1 MNNELLNKEKRFLT
15 PIRDV
20 QEHHNNLL
28 KQHLEPIG
36 LNEQKEG
43 SHIQTAFPTSNHFY
57 KQKIT
62 KTVQNKKEQ
71 EILKKE

>member
-15 PIRDV
+15 PIREV

-36 LNEQKEG
+36 LDEKNEE
-43 SHIQTAFPTSNHFY
+43 SHLQTAFPTPNYFY
-57 KQKIT
+57 KQKIY
-62 KTVQNKKEQ
+62 KTVQNKNEQ
-71 EILKKE
+71 EISKKE